1 VEILEESRPDPP
13 SGCDL
18 EGFAGSAWYGCPGE
32 TRRRV
37 RIRFRGSLGEVVAE
51 TCWHPS
57 QRLERERDGSLI
69 LEVEVPDLDDLARW
83 VLTNGA
89 AAEVLEP
96 EELRTR
102 VRKLAE
108 ETAAVYR

>member
-1 VEILEESRPDPP
+1 
-13 SGCDL
+13 
-18 EGFAGSAWYGCPGE
+18 
-32 TRRRV
+32 V
-37 RIRFRGSLGEVVAE
+37 RIRFRGNLGDVVAE

-69 LEVEVPDLDDLARW
+69 LAVEVPDLDDLARW

-96 EELRTR
+96 EELRNR
-102 VRKLAE
+102 VRELAE
-108 ETAAVYR
+108 EIAAVYR